1 MNSFFLRKTFG
12 YWIFIAGWSIW
23 QHTDA
28 PVFKNVGSGIYVL
41 FVVIDFF
48 FVICCYLQEA
58 KKGMATAGKVNV
70 TPVEEKVPDDEPLVY
85 ANKQVAF

>member
-48 FVICCYLQEA
+48 FCYLLLFA
-58 KKGMATAGKVNV
+58 GSKKGDGNGWKG
-70 TPVEEKVPDDEPLVY
+70 
-85 ANKQVAF
+85 